1 MNKKTQNNSDQ
12 TALKLF
18 TKFGQGNFR
27 GVFTAITDTIA
38 WNTLPRGRNKIIA
51 MILYHSSQGE
61 EGRLL
66 GEANGN

>member
-1 MNKKTQNNSDQ
+1 MLGELNWI
-12 TALKLF
+12 
-18 TKFGQGNFR
+18 
-27 GVFTAITDTIA
+27 FTAITDTIA

-61 EGRLL
+61 VGRLL